1 MKEEAEELGMALKD
15 SFGDSVDLVFVDV
28 MTPELEK
35 YPEISGLLSR
45 VRLPL
50 TVINGQPKFHGGLSI
65 DMISDAIKTIRTE
78 NLKN

>member
-1 MKEEAEELGMALKD
+1 MKEEAEELGVALKD
-15 SFGDSVDLVFVDV
+15 SFGDAVDLVFVDV

-50 TVINGQPKFHGGLSI
+50 TVINGQPRFHGGLSM
-65 DMISDAIKTIRTE
+65 DMISEAIKTIQE
-78 NLKN
+78 GNLKN

>member
-1 MKEEAEELGMALKD
+1 MKEEAEELGIALKD
-15 SFGDSVDLVFVDV
+15 SFGEGVGLVFVDV

-50 TVINGQPKFHGGLSI
+50 TVINGQPKFHGGLSF
-65 DMISDAIKTIRTE
+65 DMISDTIKSIRAGTLE
-78 NLKN
+78 N